1 MSTSDEMTFLQNRIK
16 QLETEQR
23 VTKEQMEQSM
33 LREKLQ
39 LQAPNLYTVMVAA
52 EQNGD
57 SDFSELRKEIS
68 PLIEF
73 IKQYRDS
80 QRRQQGLPT
89 HQSCVNRC
97 HWEKTC
103 YCNWD

>member
-1 MSTSDEMTFLQNRIK
+1 MSSSEMMLLQNRIK

-23 VTKEQMEQSM
+23 IAKEEMEQRM
-33 LREKLQ
+33 LREKLR
-39 LQAPNLYTVMVAA
+39 LQAPNLYAAMLAA

-57 SDFSELRKEIS
+57 SDFSKLRKEIG
-68 PLIEF
+68 PLVDF
-73 IKQYRDS
+73 VNQYRDS

-89 HQSCVNRC
+89 HQSCVGKC